1 MTPSPTNSPMP
12 ASTATPPATAAEV
25 MAVLKRMHD
34 RLDQLIHLIN
44 RPYQP

>member
-12 ASTATPPATAAEV
+12 TTTATVPATPAEV
-25 MAVLKRMHD
+25 LAVLQRMHD